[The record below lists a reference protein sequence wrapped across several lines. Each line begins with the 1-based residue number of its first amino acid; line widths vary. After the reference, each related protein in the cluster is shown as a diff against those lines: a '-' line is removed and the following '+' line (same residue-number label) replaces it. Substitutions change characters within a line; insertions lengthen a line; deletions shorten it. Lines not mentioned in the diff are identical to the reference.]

1 MSEAVIITDK
11 VSKNYDK
18 FQAVIDLN
26 LAIHSGKVFGLL
38 GPNGSGKTTTI
49 LMLLG
54 LTEPSAG
61 KVSVLGFDPMRHSLE
76 VKKRVGYLPDSVGF
90 YDEMTARDN
99 LAYTTRL
106 AFGARTNKEAEIL
119 EVLGR
124 MNLREVA
131 DRKVRTFSRG
141 MRQKLGLAEI
151 LIKKPRIVI
160 LDEPTNGLDP
170 ESAADFLGLVTS
182 LKQEGITI
190 LLSSHLLHQVQS
202 VCDRVGFFHKGRKML
217 EGTVPELA
225 LHITK
230 GRYKLYIEAVDC
242 DPEKELSGVPVISS
256 IEKRE
261 GNLLVVESNTDIRAD
276 VSRRIISAGGKLLLL
291 KQEEPDLDEVYARF
305 FKEARDENLK
315 NT

>member
-18 FQAVIDLN
+18 FQAVIDLS
-26 LAIHSGKVFGLL
+26 LSIYSGEVFGLL

-61 KVSVLGFDPMRHSLE
+61 NVSVLGFDPMRHSLE
-76 VKKRVGYLPDSVGF
+76 VKRRVGYLPDAVGF

-99 LAYTTRL
+99 LVYTTRL
-106 AFGARTNKEAEIL
+106 AFGTKVNKEAEIM

-131 DRKVRTFSRG
+131 GHKVRTFSRG

-151 LIKKPRIVI
+151 LIKKPSIVI

-170 ESAADFLGLVTS
+170 ESAVDFLGLVLS
-182 LKQEGITI
+182 LKQEGITV

-202 VCDRVGFFHKGRKML
+202 VCDRVGFFHKGRKVL

-225 LHITK
+225 AHITK
-230 GRYKLYIEAVDC
+230 GRYKLYLEAADC
-242 DPEKELSGVPVISS
+242 DPEKEMAGIREISS
-256 IEKRE
+256 VEKR
-261 GNLLVVESNTDIRAD
+261 GDNILAVESETDLRAEIG
-276 VSRRIISAGGKLLLL
+276 RRIISAGGRLLLL
-291 KQEEPDLDEVYARF
+291 RQEEPDLDEVYARY
-305 FKEARDENLK
+305 FKGARDENLE
-315 NT
+315 NG